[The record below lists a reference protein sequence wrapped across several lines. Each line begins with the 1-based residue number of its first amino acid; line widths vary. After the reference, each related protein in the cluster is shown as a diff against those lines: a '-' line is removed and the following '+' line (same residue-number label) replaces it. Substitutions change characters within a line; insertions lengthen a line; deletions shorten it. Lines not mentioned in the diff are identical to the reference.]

1 MSLRTPDPPTAPPS
15 RRPRSQPQPGGSRR
29 AGIKPG
35 DGNRPRRL
43 STDARR
49 RQILG
54 VALELFAEGGFK
66 GTTTRRIADAAGI
79 TEACIFQHFADK
91 DALYAA
97 VLAHKAAEWPA
108 EPWYVELEA
117 LAASGDDEAVVCEVF
132 TRIVDRHE
140 RDPHCL
146 RLMVYAALENHA
158 LSRRMQGAQGLR
170 LYRFL
175 ERFITAGQQAGRFRA
190 GPPAVLAR
198 AVLAQPVLYILQRRL
213 FRPAWPRA
221 ERREFIETGVSLVLG
236 ALRAVRP
243 PGGRRR
249 SRSTEGVA

>member
-1 MSLRTPDPPTAPPS
+1 LRPGSGD
-15 RRPRSQPQPGGSRR
+15 RPRPGDRPGGR
-29 AGIKPG
+29 
-35 DGNRPRRL
+35 DRPRRL

-49 RQILG
+49 QQILG
-54 VALELFAEGGFK
+54 VALELFADRGFK

-97 VLAHKAAEWPA
+97 VLAHKADEWPT
-108 EPWYVELEA
+108 EPWYTELEA
-117 LAASGDDEAVVCEVF
+117 LAASGDDEAVVRQVF
-132 TRIVDRHE
+132 TRILDRHE
-140 RDPHCL
+140 HDPHCL

-175 ERFITAGQQAGRFRA
+175 ERFVVAGQHAGRFRE

-213 FRPAWPRA
+213 FRPAWPGV

-236 ALRAVRP
+236 ALRVLPTAE
-243 PGGRRR
+243 GRRG
-249 SRSTEGVA
+249 SRPSEGVA

>member
-1 MSLRTPDPPTAPPS
+1 LRTTAPPATLPS
-15 RRPRSQPQPGGSRR
+15 PRPRSRPQPGDRPR
-29 AGIKPG
+29 AGSVAGRVPG
-35 DGNRPRRL
+35 SRRL

-49 RQILG
+49 KQILG
-54 VALELFAEGGFK
+54 VALELFADGGFK

-97 VLAHKAAEWPA
+97 VLAQKADEWPT
-108 EPWYVELEA
+108 EPWYAQLEA
-117 LAASGDDEAVVCEVF
+117 LAASGHDEAVVRELF
-132 TRIVDRHE
+132 TRIVNRHE

-158 LSRRMQGAQGLR
+158 LSRRMQGVQGLR

-175 ERFITAGQQAGRFRA
+175 VRFITAGQQDGRFRA

-213 FRPAWPRA
+213 FRPAWPGA
-221 ERREFIETGVSLVLG
+221 ARRQFIETGVSLVLD
-236 ALRAVRP
+236 ALRVRP
-243 PGGRRR
+243 ASRGRRK